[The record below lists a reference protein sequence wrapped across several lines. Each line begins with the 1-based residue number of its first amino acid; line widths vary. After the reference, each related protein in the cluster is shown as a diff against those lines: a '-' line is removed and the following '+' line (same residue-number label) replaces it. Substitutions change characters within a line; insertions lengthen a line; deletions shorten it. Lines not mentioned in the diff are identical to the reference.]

1 MPTGSQVTVKNAVYS
16 DASKHELSPPQIRG
30 VIPRLGS
37 RISAQQLAV
46 RIDESSTT
54 GLVMSFGLHAL
65 KGQGFEG
72 ETGNFVK
79 A

>member
-1 MPTGSQVTVKNAVYS
+1 MYS

-30 VIPRLGS
+30 VVPRLGS
-37 RISAQQLAV
+37 RISTQQLTI
-46 RIDESSTT
+46 RGDDSSAT
-54 GLVMSFGLHAL
+54 GLVLSFGLHGL

-79 A
+79 P